1 MKMHYCNLPKRR
13 LIILGFGPGPNW
25 LECLSVE
32 EDEASF
38 SIFLWPVPEG
48 GDHNIAVR
56 QTVRSVWCA
65 HPPLVELP
73 GLNHLVQLGVEGVSF
88 HVHDVDPVR
97 SEAGDNQA
105 GPRPRGVII
114 AAAARI
120 PARVVNLI
128 SDIREVETGNNLYI
142 YETWLRY
149 FLLGY

>member
-1 MKMHYCNLPKRR
+1 MKQRCNLPKRR

-56 QTVRSVWCA
+56 QTVRGVWCA
-65 HPPLVELP
+65 HPPLVQLP
-73 GLNHLVQLGVEGVSF
+73 GLNHLVQLGVEGVSL

-97 SEAGDNQA
+97 SQAGDNQA

-120 PARVVNLI
+120 PARVVDFI
-128 SDIREVETGNNLYI
+128 SDIREVETRNYLEMTLCI
-142 YETWLRY
+142 S
-149 FLLGY
+149 FLF

>member
-65 HPPLVELP
+65 HPPLVQLP

-120 PARVVNLI
+120 PARVVDFI
-128 SDIREVETGNNLYI
+128 SDIRKVETRNYLEMTLCI
-142 YETWLRY
+142 S
-149 FLLGY
+149 FLF

>member
-1 MKMHYCNLPKRR
+1 MNLPKRR
-13 LIILGFGPGPNW
+13 LIFLRFGPGPNW

-38 SIFLWPVPEG
+38 SIFLWPVPKSG
-48 GDHNIAVR
+48 NHNIAVC
-56 QTVRSVWCA
+56 QTVRGVWCA
-65 HPPLVELP
+65 HPPLVQLP
-73 GLNHLVQLGVEGVSF
+73 GLNHLVQLGVEGVSL

-142 YETWLRY
+142 NETLLRY